1 VWRKIKH
8 IVSFSGGKD
17 STAMLLMMIEN
28 NMQIDEIIFLDTT
41 VEFPQMY
48 EHIEK
53 VEKYIGREII
63 KLRADYN
70 FEHYMFN
77 HIKVRGKNKG
87 KVGYGW
93 SDFRNRWCTT
103 VLKTNVIKKY
113 MRKKYK
119 DFQIVEYHGIA
130 LDEIERTE
138 NNKDERAIK
147 YPLVEWKITEQ
158 QALEYCYLKGF
169 YWDGLYD
176 KLDRV
181 SCYLCPLQRLSELR
195 VVYEDYPDL
204 WSKMKELDS
213 KAIKMFNRKF
223 RSDYSIEEL
232 ERKFIREK

>member
-1 VWRKIKH
+1 
-8 IVSFSGGKD
+8 
-17 STAMLLMMIEN
+17 
-28 NMQIDEIIFLDTT
+28 MQIDEVIFLDTT

-53 VEKYIGREII
+53 VEQYIGRKIT
-63 KLRADYN
+63 KLKADFD
-70 FEHYMFN
+70 FEHYMFD
-77 HIKVRGKNKG
+77 HVKTRGKNKG
-87 KVGYGW
+87 KAGYGW

-113 MRKKYK
+113 MRNKYK
-119 DFQIVEYHGIA
+119 DFQVVEYHGIA

-138 NNKDERAIK
+138 NNKDGRAIK
-147 YPLVEWKITEQ
+147 YPLVEWKMVEQ
-158 QALEYCYLKGF
+158 QALEYCYSKGF

-176 KLDRV
+176 KFDRV

-195 VVYEDYPDL
+195 AVFEDYPDL
-204 WSKMKELDS
+204 WSKMKELDN

-232 ERKFIREK
+232 ERKFIRESEK